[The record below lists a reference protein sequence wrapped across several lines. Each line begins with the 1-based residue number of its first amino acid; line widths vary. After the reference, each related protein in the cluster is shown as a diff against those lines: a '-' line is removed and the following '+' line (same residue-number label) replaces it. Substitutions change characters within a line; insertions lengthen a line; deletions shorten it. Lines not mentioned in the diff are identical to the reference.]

1 MMEIVTITG
10 QSLEDF
16 FRPKVPQGL
25 IKPLVNK
32 LNVLKIYGRECIGAF
47 VFPIDNIFHFE
58 VTDPDIPEGA
68 DVYISFI
75 DIGNLILIVEVLT
88 FQLNNTK

>member
-16 FRPKVPQGL
+16 FRPKIPQGL

-32 LNVLKIYGRECIGAF
+32 LKVLESFADISNIKPTLDFFGRNF
-47 VFPIDNIFHFE
+47 Y
-58 VTDPDIPEGA
+58 TK
-68 DVYISFI
+68 
-75 DIGNLILIVEVLT
+75 L
-88 FQLNNTK
+88 LNNIN

>member
-16 FRPKVPQGL
+16 FRPKIPQGL

-32 LNVLKIYGRECIGAF
+32 LKVLKIYGRECIGAF
-47 VFPIDNIFHFE
+47 VFPADNIFHFE
-58 VTDPDIPEGA
+58 VTDPDISQGA

-88 FQLNNTK
+88 FQLNTSK